1 MAVFETGNPQTTS
14 SIEHAT
20 QSSQMAG
27 SIPIFCRMV
36 LLKSVLFRLKS
47 QCFYI
52 YIDLCGFPVFSVV
65 LLKFPEFLNS

>member
-47 QCFYI
+47 QCLYI
-52 YIDLCGFPVFSVV
+52 YRSLWFSS
-65 LLKFPEFLNS
+65 FLSFLTCPAKVS